1 MLSVQGVINPLLSVR
16 QGILFSVSS
25 MGPEGG
31 LVFRGDSV
39 GVLLFACYVMYLALI
54 FWAFGLTSW
63 YHALQAAGQQ
73 GLNSSYPL
81 GNPGSALPNGGARFQ
96 GKLGANLDP
105 LSPSDV
111 EKLNAAFITRH
122 QAALLGSHLRA

>member
-1 MLSVQGVINPLLSVR
+1 M

-25 MGPEGG
+25 IGPEGV
-31 LVFRGDSV
+31 LIFRGDSV
-39 GVLLFACYVMYLALI
+39 GVLLFTCCVIYLELI
-54 FWAFGLTSW
+54 FWGFGLTSW
-63 YHALQAAGQQ
+63 YHDLQAVGQQ